1 MEEINL
7 KDLANY
13 FVSKIIIVVVIMVA
27 VLWLGNIYSL
37 VFKTPM
43 YKSTSTLVLVN
54 ESNNNSAIT
63 QSDITLNNN
72 LVSTY
77 TEIIKSRNVLEKV
90 IKNLKLDMT
99 AKELS
104 NKISVS
110 STTNTQLI
118 TVNVMDSNNKE
129 ARKIAREIDKV
140 FIEETSKIYKIN
152 NVAVVDEASLEKSP
166 YNMNVIKENII
177 YLFVGIVLSVGT
189 ILVMY
194 TFDTSIK
201 SVEDVEE
208 KLELT
213 VLGSVP
219 KVGEM

>member
-7 KDLANY
+7 KDLFNY
-13 FVSKIIIVVVIMVA
+13 FLSKIVIVVAIIVA
-27 VLWLGNIYSL
+27 VLWFGNVYSL

-43 YKSTSTLVLVN
+43 YKSTTTLVLVN

-90 IKNLKLDMT
+90 IKNLDLDIT

-118 TVNVMDSNNKE
+118 TVNVMDSNSKK
-129 ARKIAREIDKV
+129 AKKIASEIDKV
-140 FIEETSKIYKIN
+140 FVEETSKIYKLN

-166 YNMNVIKENII
+166 YNMNIIKENII
-177 YLFVGIVLSVGT
+177 YLFVGLVLSAGT

-219 KVGEM
+219 KVGDM

>member
-37 VFKTPM
+37 VFKTPI

-99 AKELS
+99 AKDLS

>member
-13 FVSKIIIVVVIMVA
+13 FISKIIIVVVIMVA

-90 IKNLKLDMT
+90 IKNLKLDIT

>member
-90 IKNLKLDMT
+90 IKNLKLDIT

-110 STTNTQLI
+110 STVNTQLI
-118 TVNVMDSNNKE
+118 TVNVMDSNNKK

-201 SVEDVEE
+201 SVGDVEE